1 MPNKTKH
8 YSFHYP
14 IFFWHFLQLCITENC
29 NGQSPA
35 APPPPAAE
43 EKNLKCI
50 IYKET
55 SQKCM
60 VCETALLGRT
70 SEMCAERWFLWE
82 GTGSFSSPSKWKK
95 IMMICLFG
103 CPVLC
108 VTVSCPVYH
117 YLMSCMSLYK
127 CPVCHCLFF
136 IHVLSYVLSVTDLI
150 SCVSLSHVL
159 SITILCP
166 VCHWYDI
173 LCVTV
178 SCPVYHYFMSCMSL
192 YKCPV
197 CHCLFS
203 IHVLSYVLS
212 VTI

>member
-50 IYKET
+50 IYQET

-82 GTGSFSSPSKWKK
+82 GTGSFASPSKWKK

-103 CPVLC
+103 CPV
-108 VTVSCPVYH
+108 YH
-117 YLMSCMSLYK
+117 YLMSC
-127 CPVCHCLFF
+127 
-136 IHVLSYVLSVTDLI
+136 INVLSVTYLI

-166 VCHWYDI
+166 VCHYI
-173 LCVTV
+173 NVLSVTV
-178 SCPVYHYFMSCMSL
+178 SFLSMFYLMSCLSL
-192 YKCPV
+192 IWYPV
-197 CHCLFS
+197 CHCLMS
-203 IHVLSYVLS
+203 CLSLFYVLY